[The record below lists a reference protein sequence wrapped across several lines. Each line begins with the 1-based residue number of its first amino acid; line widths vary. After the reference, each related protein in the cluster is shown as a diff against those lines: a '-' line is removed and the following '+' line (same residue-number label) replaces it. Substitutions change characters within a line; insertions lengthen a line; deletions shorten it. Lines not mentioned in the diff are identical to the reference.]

1 MRYLRPLSGICA
13 LLLALTAPLLAQKK
27 EKEPNRPKLDAALDT
42 NDWQAYYQ
50 VGMSVVSP
58 RPDKAVDY
66 FYWASRLNPARAEP
80 LYARW
85 AALWM
90 TKKELLVEYRKGAE
104 YVVNSG
110 EAQHIDSLAQ
120 MAFRRNP
127 FVHEGL
133 ERVLLT
139 AMYDSRDGRGNWEW
153 SADDEN
159 LAWLAYTERRFATA
173 ATLFGQLLAKSPN
186 RYYLHAQRASA
197 FQGMHQYDSALTE
210 LKALIDAMNKRD
222 RKRLVAFYQ
231 SRAQYWYSIGI
242 LHQLMHDLPAAR
254 EAFGNALTE
263 DLSFYMAHGALGAV
277 ALSQN
282 DTTTALNEYGQAV
295 QINGVDP
302 VLRHDYG
309 LILLATRK
317 YDESATQLAK
327 AIELDPWFASA
338 YMYLGSALDGQ
349 GKKAEALAQ
358 YSQFLSLA
366 PRAMAKQMDMVK
378 KRMAELGQ
386 VSAGPTGEN
395 DDSR

>member
-1 MRYLRPLSGICA
+1 MLFLRSLPGICA
-13 LLLALTAPLLAQKK
+13 ALITVAAPLHAQKK

-42 NDWQAYYQ
+42 NDWQVYHQ
-50 VGMSVVSP
+50 VGMSVVGA

-85 AALWM
+85 AATWM
-90 TKKELLVEYRKGAE
+90 TKKELLVEYRKGAA
-104 YVVNSG
+104 YAVNSG

-120 MAFRRNP
+120 LAFRRNP

-133 ERVLLT
+133 ERVLLAAT
-139 AMYDSRDGRGNWEW
+139 YDAQFGQGNWEW
-153 SADDEN
+153 SANDEN
-159 LAWLAYTERRFATA
+159 LAWLAYTERRFSA
-173 ATLFGQLLAKSPN
+173 AASQFGELLAKNPN

-197 FQGMHQYDSALTE
+197 FQGMRQYDSALTE
-210 LKALIDAMNKRD
+210 LTALIDAMNKRD
-222 RKRLVAFYQ
+222 RKHLVAYYQ
-231 SRAQYWYSIGI
+231 SRAQYWYGIGI

-263 DLSFYMAHGALGAV
+263 DLSFYMAHGALGGV
-277 ALSQN
+277 ALTQN

-309 LILLATRK
+309 LVLLAAGK
-317 YDESATQLAK
+317 YDEAASQLAK

-349 GKKAEALAQ
+349 KKKSEALAQ
-358 YSQFLSLA
+358 YGKFLALA
-366 PRAMAKQMDMVK
+366 PRGMGKQMDIVK
-378 KRMAELGQ
+378 KRMTELSQ
-386 VSAGPTGEN
+386 VSTGPTGG
-395 DDSR
+395 R